1 MAEIVEIN
9 QLDTRYEHCRLIS
22 ATAEKVLLCSIRSYG
37 IRDPLQGVDIGNR
50 RVLLDGFKRYRCA
63 KSLHIHTV
71 PYTTI
76 GSDEAMGIL
85 ALIRNSNAQNLT
97 IIEQARL
104 INELRDVY
112 RLSSADIAAQ
122 LERSVSWVSMRVGL
136 LHEMS
141 ETVIDKI
148 LKGEFPTYAYMYTL
162 RQFMRMNGVSRNDVD
177 EFVKAVSGKQLS
189 IRDIEILARGYFK
202 GGEDLHRQIQQGN
215 IQWSL
220 SRLKEC
226 QPAGQNDC
234 SELEQGMI
242 RDLELIQKYM
252 QRVSCKSKD
261 SRFTTNSF
269 FAQANLLAGGIL
281 RQLDT
286 FSQAIKELY
295 DTTRQKDD
303 NLQSV

>member
-141 ETVIDKI
+141 GTVIDKI
-148 LKGEFPTYAYMYTL
+148 LKGDPTHAYMYTL

-177 EFVKAVSGKQLS
+177 EFVKAV
-189 IRDIEILARGYFK
+189 I
-202 GGEDLHRQIQQGN
+202 N
-215 IQWSL
+215 
-220 SRLKEC
+220 
-226 QPAGQNDC
+226 N
-234 SELEQGMI
+234 
-242 RDLELIQKYM
+242 
-252 QRVSCKSKD
+252 
-261 SRFTTNSF
+261 
-269 FAQANLLAGGIL
+269 
-281 RQLDT
+281 
-286 FSQAIKELY
+286 
-295 DTTRQKDD
+295 
-303 NLQSV
+303 

>member
-1 MAEIVEIN
+1 MAETVEIN
-9 QLDTRYEHCRLIS
+9 QLDTRYERYRLVS
-22 ATAEKVLLCSIRSYG
+22 VPAEKVLLCSIRSYG
-37 IRDPLQGVDIGNR
+37 IRDPLQGVDIGDR

-85 ALIRNSNAQNLT
+85 ALIRKSNAQSLT

-112 RLSSADIAAQ
+112 RLSSTDIAAQ

-220 SRLKEC
+220 NRLKEC
-226 QPAGQNDC
+226 QPTGHNDC

-252 QRVSCKSKD
+252 QRIAFKSKD
-261 SRFTTNSF
+261 SRFSSNSF

-281 RQLDT
+281 RQIDT
-286 FSQAIKELY
+286 FSKSIKELY
-295 DTTRQKDD
+295 DTTGQKND